1 LIESKKD
8 FKEVDW
14 LLLMLMVR
22 KFPSK
27 KALATSIPFKRSASR
42 DTVSNEKNELYD
54 GTTSLYAATA

>member
-1 LIESKKD
+1 
-8 FKEVDW
+8 
-14 LLLMLMVR
+14 MLMVR